1 MTYKVE
7 SSVVLRESYFS
18 DALSAVVNDV
28 ALQMATK
35 KGFSGCSDIFQAL
48 DALGMK
54 YERGGGAVEGIYY
67 CKSELCWGDAS
78 VSLWRVLAP
87 FVEPE
92 SRWQREDE
100 CGEVTYVYFEGGE
113 AKLEVGLSA
122 QEIAAR
128 EARMKPEERLFYSIK
143 QVGQDIRPAIQS
155 VLASV
160 GHLDFKDDGGNTPLM
175 VACQNA
181 GDGSWHL
188 DCAMEL
194 LKHGSDLNCV
204 NRYGETP
211 LFIAVC
217 SEQLQLVQGFFEN
230 YSLDERAV
238 NEAIYAAAQRVSLPL
253 MEFLVSRGGSPA
265 HAEVLALACMSPSPK
280 RGLRKPLVELL
291 VEKCGCDVNELT
303 SVSLHAF
310 GTRVLEA
317 GATPLMAAVFNGEG
331 DLVEYLLSKG
341 ASALTADS
349 KGTTAL
355 HYISGPQWDASREG
369 ALAWSPKKDALE
381 IGRLLLQAG
390 ANPDAPNMKG
400 ITSRDL
406 ARQHFPEIL
415 SIFDC
420 A

>member
-1 MTYKVE
+1 M
-7 SSVVLRESYFS
+7 
-18 DALSAVVNDV
+18 
-28 ALQMATK
+28 
-35 KGFSGCSDIFQAL
+35 
-48 DALGMK
+48 
-54 YERGGGAVEGIYY
+54 
-67 CKSELCWGDAS
+67 
-78 VSLWRVLAP
+78 
-87 FVEPE
+87 
-92 SRWQREDE
+92 
-100 CGEVTYVYFEGGE
+100 
-113 AKLEVGLSA
+113 
-122 QEIAAR
+122 
-128 EARMKPEERLFYSIK
+128 
-143 QVGQDIRPAIQS
+143 
-155 VLASV
+155 
-160 GHLDFKDDGGNTPLM
+160 
-175 VACQNA
+175 
-181 GDGSWHL
+181 
-188 DCAMEL
+188 
-194 LKHGSDLNCV
+194 
-204 NRYGETP
+204 
-211 LFIAVC
+211 
-217 SEQLQLVQGFFEN
+217 
-230 YSLDERAV
+230 
-238 NEAIYAAAQRVSLPL
+238 
-253 MEFLVSRGGSPA
+253 
-265 HAEVLALACMSPSPK
+265 LALACMSPSPK

-310 GTRVLEA
+310 GTRVLEV

-369 ALAWSPKKDALE
+369 ALGWSPKKDALE